1 MNESFQNIIFRD
13 IVCASDGKVVVND
26 EIFFFSFLSFRK
38 TGYRCLLASEVLQL
52 LCIVPVFYEFIGKD
66 PGNSVLS
73 THVFIYLHGICLSAW
88 PSNSTLNL

>member
-1 MNESFQNIIFRD
+1 MMKS
-13 IVCASDGKVVVND
+13 
-26 EIFFFSFLSFRK
+26 FFFSFLSFRK

-66 PGNSVLS
+66 PGNSILS